1 MRIGTTKEY
10 NNLFNASAELHST
23 IKFYNGNDELCLNAI
38 TKQARIFLKAY
49 LEWLDS
55 LTEQEE

>member
-10 NNLFNASAELHST
+10 NNLFDASAELHGT
-23 IKFYNGNDELCLNAI
+23 INFYCGNDELCIKAI

-55 LTEQEE
+55 LTEQE